1 MRQQQDPKVN
11 STMQQLREVI
21 NSLNAF
27 EPASVSVTQ
36 AASVPDSLQMQ
47 QMFM

>member
-1 MRQQQDPKVN
+1 MRLQQDPKVN

-27 EPASVSVTQ
+27 EPASVTQ